1 MYILKEWSV
10 WILHITN
17 AECVTCVILF
27 VMDFV
32 FFFNFY
38 SCPYDSLTVYDG
50 GTRHA
55 PVLGK
60 FCGEH
65 GPVTFFSSGAH
76 LFIEFV
82 TRAGRIGDASNQY
95 DSSVDYKFN
104 RRGFNVSFTFRHDLV
119 TIGQWALKELL
130 GYIYLLMDILSVY
143 ESLIKGLLTCFC
155 CLQLLLSSQNMQI
168 IPRPL

>member
-1 MYILKEWSV
+1 MQSVVTCMILW
-10 WILHITN
+10 WIL
-17 AECVTCVILF
+17 
-27 VMDFV
+27 
-32 FFFNFY
+32 FFFYLY

-119 TIGQWALKELL
+119 TIGQWASKALL
-130 GYIYLLMDILSVY
+130 GYIYLLMDTFCLWISY
-143 ESLIKGLLTCFC
+143 YKGLLTCFC

-168 IPRPL
+168 NPRPL

>member
-1 MYILKEWSV
+1 MW
-10 WILHITN
+10 WN
-17 AECVTCVILF
+17 
-27 VMDFV
+27 
-32 FFFNFY
+32 FFFYCY

-104 RRGFNVSFTFRHDLV
+104 RRGFNVSFTFRHDLM
-119 TIGQWALKELL
+119 TIGQWAFERIARLYLFID
-130 GYIYLLMDILSVY
+130 GYTFCLWISYY
-143 ESLIKGLLTCFC
+143 KGLLTCFC

-168 IPRPL
+168 IPRPLQTCTRSKSARRWIRSLEVLLYF